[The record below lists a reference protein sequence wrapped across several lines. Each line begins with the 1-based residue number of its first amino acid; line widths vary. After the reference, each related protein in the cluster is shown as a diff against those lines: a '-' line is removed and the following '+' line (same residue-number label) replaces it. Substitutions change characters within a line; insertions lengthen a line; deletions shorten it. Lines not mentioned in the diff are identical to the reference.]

1 MLADLAESGGL
12 QSCFVRFAATN
23 MSGIP
28 AVLFGRQLFIEWF
41 VLPPPVVN
49 TTLHLLRTIPGRRLR
64 SIRRTPC
71 DMGLPCRGGEAK
83 GLTARRR
90 HALRDGRLRS
100 DGRCRTSW
108 PRRPPHHAVS
118 LRTVAIR
125 VLASAAGPSG
135 FIDRRTSWICLATR
149 IYSSTS
155 EGDTTLC
162 LITSNRRHR

>member
-1 MLADLAESGGL
+1 MLRPFCSHQHVGHSRRALRPATL
-12 QSCFVRFAATN
+12 RRVVHAA
-23 MSGIP
+23 SPCGEHI
-28 AVLFGRQLFIEWF
+28 
-41 VLPPPVVN
+41 
-49 TTLHLLRTIPGRRLR
+49 LHLLRNIPGGRLR
-64 SIRRTPC
+64 LVRRTPC
-71 DMGLPCRGGEAK
+71 DMGLP
-83 GLTARRR
+83 LTEVERLRISLHVVAML
-90 HALRDGRLRS
+90 LRDGRLRS